1 MPFEKKA
8 IKNSVFNDYDDYGF
22 DRLTFI
28 IIGAGLGYFDII

>member
-8 IKNSVFNDYDDYGF
+8 IKTSVFNEYDVYGC

-28 IIGAGLGYFDII
+28 IIGAGLLDR